1 MFGKTRGLWWLLC
14 LVLLLVP
21 QLGYAQPPSRPRHV
35 VIVSIDGA
43 KPSVVQRAKMEAL
56 NYWIGRGAHTW
67 EAFTVVPSVTLVSH
81 TSMLTGVQPDK
92 HLVDWNDWKPDKGLV
107 KWPTIFALAK
117 AKGLTT
123 ALFAGKEK
131 FKHLN
136 VPGTLDAF
144 AVPEYK
150 ALTVAQEAAQCLT
163 RLKPNL
169 CFIHFADPDGAGHK
183 YGWGSPEQIK
193 SLEEADA
200 ALALVMRA
208 LQEAKLLES
217 TTVIVTSDHGGHE
230 KTHGSTLLDDM
241 QVPWIAFGKGVR
253 PGSQIRGRV
262 STCDTAATALWLLG
276 VPLPESMDGRPVKAA
291 FTYR

>member
-1 MFGKTRGLWWLLC
+1 MFGKMRRSWWLLC
-14 LVLLLVP
+14 LVLLVVP
-21 QLGYAQPPSRPRHV
+21 LLGHAQPASRPKHV

-43 KPSVVQRAKMEAL
+43 KPSVVQRAKMETL
-56 NYWIGRGAHTW
+56 NYWIGKGAHTW
-67 EAFTVVPSVTLVSH
+67 EAFTVVPSVTLIAH

-92 HLVDWNDWKPDKGLV
+92 HLVDWNDWKPEKGLV

-131 FKHLN
+131 FKHLD

-150 ALTVAQEAAQCLT
+150 ALAVAQEAAQCLT

-193 SLEEADA
+193 SLEDADA
-200 ALALVMRA
+200 ALAVVISA
-208 LQEAKLLES
+208 LQEAKLLAS
-217 TTVIVTSDHGGHE
+217 TTVIVTADHGGHE

-241 QVPWIAFGKGVR
+241 HVPWIAFGKGVR
-253 PGSQIRGRV
+253 PGSQITGRV

-291 FTYR
+291 FIYR